1 MGLSASSRSGATEVA
16 AAYLFLLRAA
26 IDTVPMSDR
35 RHTKFEKAQA
45 TVFEDPQAIVP
56 EHTVYYESSDAPPVQ
71 TQTRFIETALRK
83 ARGVN
88 TIKELVTVS
97 EQVRLVLLSTQTL
110 LLVVA
115 DTGFRG
121 YGLMYSARVS
131 VEKLAAIDPAVSQ
144 HVATLSATEVMAPDW
159 IGCRGVRVQSPWE
172 LGQLK
177 FSKIL
182 PQ

>member
-1 MGLSASSRSGATEVA
+1 MGSSTSRSTSTEVA

-26 IDTVPMSDR
+26 IDTVPMTVR
-35 RHTKFEKAQA
+35 RHTKFEKAVV

-56 EHTVYYESSDAPPVQ
+56 EHSVYYESSDAPPVQ
-71 TQTRFIETALRK
+71 AQTRFIESALTK
-83 ARGVN
+83 ARAAN
-88 TIKELVTVS
+88 TIKELAAVS
-97 EQVRLVLLSTQTL
+97 ERVRLVLLTTDI
-110 LLVVA
+110 LLVVSE
-115 DTGFRG
+115 TGYGG
-121 YGLMYSARVS
+121 YGLMYSARVP
-131 VEKLAAIDPAVSQ
+131 VEKLAAIDPVVRQ
-144 HVATLSATEVMAPDW
+144 HVATLADTEVVAPDW